1 LAFFQTWFGFFSQE
15 MSGNPVKNAS
25 SAGFDSL
32 FCSFDGSGLGYASYF
47 WWDRFNSFVLVFTL

>member
-47 WWDRFNSFVLVFTL
+47 WWDRFNSFVL